1 MKPIENPIALRAL
14 ERALHASRVPPK
26 PRKKTDSRTADKFVV
41 RGYNELFE
49 EMAGI
54 GLHQGR
60 SINSEVVAAILEA
73 LSGFERSS
81 TMQRILTANL
91 GEALSSRVLAEV
103 PNFDLS
109 VCTELRDYV
118 VRFPDSVRDSV
129 REDVKRISAISQ
141 DQKALTTQITGPA
154 DVKRNE
160 RSMNTWVLKA
170 MVAWIKIQRQQFA
183 LLSAAIALE
192 KEQLGHET
200 PVAAKAAV

>member
-1 MKPIENPIALRAL
+1 MKPIEHPIALRAF
-14 ERALHASRVPPK
+14 ERAYKASRVPPK

-81 TMQRILTANL
+81 TMQRILTASL
-91 GEALSSRVLAEV
+91 GESLSARVLASV
-103 PNFDLS
+103 PNFDLG
-109 VCTELRDYV
+109 VCTERRDFV

-129 REDVKRISAISQ
+129 REDVKRIIAMPQ
-141 DQKALTTQITGPA
+141 NPKALSTQFSGPA

-170 MVAWIKIQRQQFA
+170 LVAWIKIQRQQFA
-183 LLSAAIALE
+183 LLSAAIELE
-192 KEQLGHET
+192 KEHSGAEAET
-200 PVAAKAAV
+200 AAV

>member
-1 MKPIENPIALRAL
+1 MKLIEHPIALRAF
-14 ERALHASRVPPK
+14 ERAYKASRVPPK

-81 TMQRILTANL
+81 TMQRILTSSL
-91 GEALSSRVLAEV
+91 GESLSARVLASV
-103 PNFDLS
+103 PNFDLG
-109 VCTELRDYV
+109 VCTERRDFV

-129 REDVKRISAISQ
+129 REDVNRIIAMPQ
-141 DQKALTTQITGPA
+141 NPKALSTQFSGPA

-170 MVAWIKIQRQQFA
+170 LVAWICSGLMKPDTHLGENARQIEVSNDQT
-183 LLSAAIALE
+183 
-192 KEQLGHET
+192 T
-200 PVAAKAAV
+200 PCLFR